1 MKLKSEQPWFR
12 HHDRAGSPH
21 GNRHKVVA
29 HDASLNDLIGLCGGP
44 GTDALHAAGSH
55 WSLSESSRSDH
66 TLIETH
72 AHDGSEPA
80 MGRTLNDV
88 IPACMDS
95 DFLELMGSIRPAT
108 FSLIH
113 VEAGK
118 RIYQAYSELDQVDPL
133 TSDKT
138 LGGFLK
144 IHHQNDGYKGP
155 WGFGT
160 LGGAGGQTIVGALS
174 TGTHGGDFDRPPVAD
189 WVAAIHLVVDGGKH
203 YWIERESAQRLADH
217 DKLKALYDRPQLG
230 GPGRFEI
237 KRDDDLF
244 NAVLVSAGRFGVIYS
259 VVLVVLPQYSLYER
273 RVLLPDWADVK
284 GFIKDRTSGLY
295 TASALPTG
303 PGFTPSSTRFG
314 PCRFLQIV
322 VSVTP
327 YSNSRRNRVGITQR
341 WQLPLP
347 PNPAGRAERR
357 GEIEVSDDPQIHGP
371 RFTKAG
377 RSHSYHPP
385 DRPNEPPEPSFLE
398 SACAN
403 ASFLRGVLQKVIR
416 ELDELVREDGRVV
429 GPIIAAVAVLG
440 GTGLLILLGAF
451 VGLVVLLERFLRE
464 FDDRTPLGAHI
475 NNLKN
480 LLLDPPISDPLSK
493 QAGLFTWQMIAYEIF
508 ESQQDNREI
517 EAISYAIMD
526 AHDYKNVGCEV
537 NGDSIEVFFNAV
549 DDRMV
554 TFVDLVLAFEKRQ
567 ELRGLA
573 FAGYLSLRFSGPSG
587 ALLGMQQWPTS
598 CSIEIAGLKNVSGS
612 QELIDYASRVALN
625 PNIGGVI
632 HWGQH
637 NDCTPADTARL
648 FSNSIARWRRQ
659 LAALTDNGRL
669 HRFSSQFTRR
679 TGLEV
684 VIPLLREFRVTPPEL
699 RVGEPAT
706 VTWDASDNPPGT
718 TVALTLINA
727 GGRRRL
733 GEEQAL
739 TGSYSFVAD
748 EPGEHAIGIEV
759 TTPTG
764 GPDAALRTGAVV
776 SATPYEEA
784 R

>member
-1 MKLKSEQPWFR
+1 LYG
-12 HHDRAGSPH
+12 RAQY
-21 GNRHKVVA
+21 
-29 HDASLNDLIGLCGGP
+29 GGP
-44 GTDALHAAGSH
+44 G
-55 WSLSESSRSDH
+55 
-66 TLIETH
+66 
-72 AHDGSEPA
+72 
-80 MGRTLNDV
+80 N
-88 IPACMDS
+88 
-95 DFLELMGSIRPAT
+95 
-108 FSLIH
+108 
-113 VEAGK
+113 
-118 RIYQAYSELDQVDPL
+118 
-133 TSDKT
+133 
-138 LGGFLK
+138 
-144 IHHQNDGYKGP
+144 
-155 WGFGT
+155 
-160 LGGAGGQTIVGALS
+160 
-174 TGTHGGDFDRPPVAD
+174 
-189 WVAAIHLVVDGGKH
+189 
-203 YWIERESAQRLADH
+203 
-217 DKLKALYDRPQLG
+217 
-230 GPGRFEI
+230 FEI

-284 GFIKDRTSGLY
+284 GFIKDRTSELY

-416 ELDELVREDGRVV
+416 ELGELVREDGRVV

-440 GTGLLILLGAF
+440 GTGLLVLLGAF

-480 LLLDPPISDPLSK
+480 LLLDPPISDPHAKS
-493 QAGLFTWQMIAYEIF
+493 AGLFAWQMIAYEIF

-549 DDRMV
+549 DDRLI

-573 FAGYLSLRFSGPSG
+573 FAGYLSLRFTGPSG
-587 ALLGMQQWPTS
+587 ALLSMQKWPTS
-598 CSIEIAGLKNVSGS
+598 CSVEIAGLKNVSGS

-625 PNIGGVI
+625 PNIGGIV

-637 NDCTPADTARL
+637 NDCTVADTARL
-648 FSNSIARWRRQ
+648 FSDVGPVAPGSLFAPSASRIVRWR
-659 LAALTDNGRL
+659 AALSSLTDNGRL
-669 HRFSSQFTRR
+669 HRFSSEFTRK

-684 VIPLLREFRVTPPEL
+684 ITPALREFRVAPPVL
-699 RVGEPAT
+699 RVGEQAT
-706 VTWDASDNPPGT
+706 VSWDASNNPPGT
-718 TVALTLINA
+718 TIELTLINRS
-727 GGRRRL
+727 GRRRL
-733 GEEQAL
+733 SEDHAM
-739 TGSYSFVAD
+739 TGSYSFVVD
-748 EPGEHAIGIEV
+748 EPGEHAVGIEV
-759 TTPTG
+759 KTRTG
-764 GPDAALRTGAVV
+764 GSESELNTGAVV
-776 SATPYEEA
+776 SATLDEEPP
-784 R
+784 